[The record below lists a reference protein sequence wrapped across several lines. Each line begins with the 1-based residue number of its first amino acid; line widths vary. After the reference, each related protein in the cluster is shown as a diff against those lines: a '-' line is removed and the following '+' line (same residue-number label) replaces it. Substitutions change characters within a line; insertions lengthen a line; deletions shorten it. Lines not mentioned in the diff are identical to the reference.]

1 MKKIKYFLI
10 SSILLFIAFNACKKI
25 EHSNE
30 LPLVVTGDT
39 SNIQL
44 TSAIITGTVTP
55 NDAPIQTSGHIWSS
69 INQLPTFST
78 NEGRTTANGLLPQ
91 NKIISKLANLLPGK
105 TYYVRGYVISGAD
118 TIYGNVV
125 NFFTLSYQPANII
138 TDTVSNITFTSA
150 NVAATV
156 ISIGNSPITQ
166 HGHVWSSINNTPTIS
181 DSVTSLGPL
190 PGPTTYTS
198 SLSNLS
204 AGTIYYVRAYVVN
217 SGGTVY
223 GNVVTFTTL
232 SNFAPSVTTN
242 TISTISVSSAT
253 AGGSITNIGSTPVSQ
268 YGHVWSSTNNL
279 PTIIDSKTQLG
290 AANAAINFNSQLT
303 GLSASTTYYVRA
315 YAINNGGISYGAAV
329 TFTTSSSS
337 GNNLPSVTTGNIS
350 SVTFS
355 TATVAGNITD
365 VGSSAVTQYGHVWSY
380 IHPNA
385 EGDYQS
391 NLGTTSM
398 ATGYNSML
406 TGLQPGTT
414 YYVKAYA
421 TNSSGTA
428 YGNVITFT
436 TPVTISTGTVG
447 NITVNS
453 ANAIACY
460 NSGPS
465 TYPGLTQH
473 GHVWSS
479 TNNIP
484 TVNDSKTQLGPT
496 GGGQGCYGSALTGL
510 TNNTKYYV
518 RSYAINIV
526 GIVYGDVITF
536 TTGSS
541 ANYPPSVNT
550 DYVTADSVYTAFG
563 HGYLSDIGS
572 TPVTHYGHVWSSTN
586 TTPTTSDSKT
596 DLGGTTAVINFTSL
610 LTGLQPNTTY
620 YTRAYAVN
628 NAGITYGVVVTFT
641 TPAYTFGD
649 VTTGDPYYQPPG
661 VANSVVVFPGT
672 INSTGN
678 TPITQHGHVWSKT
691 NTTPTLSDSISQLGA
706 ATTGTYNSVF
716 SPTVIPPGTYYVRAY
731 VTNSAGTSYGAVKTF
746 KYTF

>member
-10 SSILLFIAFNACKKI
+10 SSVLIFIFLNACKKI

-30 LPLVVTGDT
+30 VPLIVTGDT
-39 SNIQL
+39 SNVQL
-44 TSAIITGTVTP
+44 TSATITGTVTP

-69 INQLPTFST
+69 INHLPTYSA
-78 NEGRTTANGLLPQ
+78 NEGRTTINELLPR
-91 NKIISKLANLLPGK
+91 NKIISKLANLSPGK
-105 TYYVRGYVISGAD
+105 TYYVRGYVISLAD

-138 TDTVSNITFTSA
+138 TNTVSNIKFTSA

-156 ISIGNSPITQ
+156 TSIGNAPITQ
-166 HGHVWSSINNTPTIS
+166 HGHVWSSINQIPTIT
-181 DSVTSLGPL
+181 DSLTSLGAL
-190 PGPTTYTS
+190 PAPATYTS

-204 AGTIYYVRAYVVN
+204 AGTVYYVRAYAVN
-217 SGGTVY
+217 TGGTVY

-232 SNFAPSVTTN
+232 SNFLPSVTTN
-242 TISTISVSSAT
+242 TISSISVSSAT
-253 AGGSITNIGSTPVSQ
+253 AGGSITNPGSTPISQ

-279 PTIIDSKTQLG
+279 PTLNDSKTQLG

-303 GLSASTTYYVRA
+303 GLSVGTTYYVRA
-315 YAINNGGISYGAAV
+315 YATNNGGISYGAVV
-329 TFTTSSSS
+329 TFTTSSS
-337 GNNLPSVTTGNIS
+337 GNNLPSVTSGNIS

-355 TATVAGNITD
+355 TATVAGNITN

-380 IHPNA
+380 ISPNPII
-385 EGDYQS
+385 GDYQS
-391 NLGTTSM
+391 NLGTTSI

-428 YGNVITFT
+428 YGNVVTFT

-460 NSGPS
+460 NSGPA

-484 TVNDSKTQLGPT
+484 TINDNKTQLGPT

-510 TNNTKYYV
+510 TNNTRYYV

-536 TTGSS
+536 STGS
-541 ANYPPSVNT
+541 APNYPPSVTT

-563 HGYLSDIGS
+563 HGYLADIGS

-586 TTPTTSDSKT
+586 TTPTTTDSKT

-628 NAGITYGVVVTFT
+628 NAGTTYGVVVTFT
-641 TPAYTFGD
+641 TPSYTFAE

-661 VANSVVVFPGT
+661 VSNSVVVFPGT
-672 INSTGN
+672 INNRGN
-678 TPITQHGHVWSKT
+678 TPIIQHGHVWSKT
-691 NTTPTLSDSISQLGA
+691 ITTPTLADSFDQLGA
-706 ATTGTYNSVF
+706 APTGTYNSVF

-731 VTNSAGTSYGAVKTF
+731 VSNSAGTIYGAVKTF